1 MFYTYNRKNLEL
13 KRFGFKHY
21 SILVLVLFLTYTA
34 GRFIQV
40 NHLTLYEKE
49 FIIYMDRNYFSQDAL
64 IESLKA
70 KHLKFP
76 HIVLAQATLETG
88 GFRSKVFKQN
98 HNLFGMKQSLRRPT
112 TCKGTKNNHA
122 YYDHW
127 ESSVEDYG
135 YYQATSGL
143 IKARTDQQY
152 YNLLSQMG
160 YAEDPNYI
168 LKVKKLAEELKHKF

>member
-21 SILVLVLFLTYTA
+21 SILVLVLFLTYTV

-70 KHLKFP
+70 KHLNRRIL
-76 HIVLAQATLETG
+76 HLEQDSWLVQVQLQDLA
-88 GFRSKVFKQN
+88 FCN
-98 HNLFGMKQSLRRPT
+98 
-112 TCKGTKNNHA
+112 
-122 YYDHW
+122 
-127 ESSVEDYG
+127 ESRF
-135 YYQATSGL
+135 L
-143 IKARTDQQY
+143 
-152 YNLLSQMG
+152 
-160 YAEDPNYI
+160 
-168 LKVKKLAEELKHKF
+168 